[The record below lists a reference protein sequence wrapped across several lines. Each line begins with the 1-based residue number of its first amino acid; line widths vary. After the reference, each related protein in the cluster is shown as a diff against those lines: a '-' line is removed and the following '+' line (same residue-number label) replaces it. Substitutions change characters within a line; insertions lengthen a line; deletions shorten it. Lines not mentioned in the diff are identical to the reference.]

1 MLYRAFGPYLEA
13 TNRTLISV
21 MYAVHQMFAEGSQSA
36 SAIETIM
43 VRALDEGR
51 ANFPGSGPEDGAPMN
66 SEQLSDVIMVA
77 SSIVARESGKV
88 CVSSCAERWPRT
100 RCPTKDFL
108 ARTDGCRCLERMDA
122 DVATKW
128 VPMSRGR
135 WVSMSVRETAAAGW

>member
-13 TNRTLISV
+13 TSRTLISV

-108 ARTDGCRCLERMDA
+108 ARLMDADVSRGWMLTWQLNGCRCLEA
-122 DVATKW
+122 DGCQC
-128 VPMSRGR
+128 R
-135 WVSMSVRETAAAGW
+135 